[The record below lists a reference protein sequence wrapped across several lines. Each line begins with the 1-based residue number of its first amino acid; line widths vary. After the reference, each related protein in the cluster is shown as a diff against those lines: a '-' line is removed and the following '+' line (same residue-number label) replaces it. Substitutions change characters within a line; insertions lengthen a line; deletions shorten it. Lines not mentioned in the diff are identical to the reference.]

1 MSNIEIVARWIIEEC
16 DNPLEEIEWLL
27 GENYGASTTQLDF
40 DYHAIINAKR
50 KESEVKNESEI

>member
-27 GENYGASTTQLDF
+27 GEYYGASTTQLEF
-40 DYHAIINAKR
+40 DYHGIINGIR
-50 KESEVKNESEI
+50 

>member
-27 GENYGASTTQLDF
+27 EEYYGICESQLELDF
-40 DYHAIINAKR
+40 DAVINKYR
-50 KESEVKNESEI
+50 ESEINNE